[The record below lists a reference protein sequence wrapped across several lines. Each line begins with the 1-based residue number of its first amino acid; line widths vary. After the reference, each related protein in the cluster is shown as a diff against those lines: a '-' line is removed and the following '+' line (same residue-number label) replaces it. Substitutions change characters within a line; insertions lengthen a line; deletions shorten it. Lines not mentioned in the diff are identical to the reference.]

1 MTGGQIL
8 MTSTV
13 EEKSNRVIEVLL
25 AAASPLELM
34 YGKLLGGLGL
44 GLTMTAVY
52 LGMAIYALSAFALAG
67 LVDPMLILYLLAFY
81 VVTYMVF
88 GALMLTIGSAV
99 NQMAEAQSLM
109 GPIIILLVIGYAT
122 SPVIGVAPNSSF
134 SVAMSFTPF
143 INNFAMLARLSSS
156 SPPPGWEVA
165 VTLLISCATAAC
177 VVWFAAKVFKI
188 ALLMHGKPPSL
199 ATLVKWAR
207 MA

>member
-1 MTGGQIL
+1 
-8 MTSTV
+8 V
-13 EEKSNRVIEVLL
+13 DAKSKKKIEVLL
-25 AAASPLELM
+25 AAVSPLELM
-34 YGKLLGGLGL
+34 YGKLLGGLAL
-44 GLTMTAVY
+44 GFTMTAVY
-52 LGMAIYALSAFALAG
+52 LGMAVYGLSAFSLAG
-67 LVDPMLILYLLAFY
+67 LLDPMLIVYLLAFY
-81 VVTYMVF
+81 VATYMVF

-109 GPIIILLVIGYAT
+109 GPIIILLVVGYAT
-122 SPVIGVAPNSSF
+122 SPIIGLAPNSSF

-143 INNFAMLARLSSS
+143 VNNFAMLARVASS
-156 SPPPGWEVA
+156 SPPPGWQVA
-165 VTLLISCATAAC
+165 LTLLVSCATAAA